1 MTTSEFI
8 ALHKAED
15 VAESALRVRQYPE
28 VDAAFALMQ
37 IAGWQK
43 AVQKVPEL
51 ANIEGWIWPKKLSM
65 EQCSSE
71 ETAHIKQHI
80 LGEDYHTGA
89 DLTGGAGVD
98 SYYLS
103 EHVETWHYVELQE
116 DLCAIAEKNFRLVG
130 RPIQVHHCSAES
142 FVETMPDVDVAFIDP
157 ARRNEHGGKVF
168 KLEDCTPDLRA
179 LLPNLLLHCK
189 RLLIKLSPMLDI
201 SEALRQ
207 LPAAAEVY
215 VIAVR
220 NEVKELLV
228 LIDNENKQADNQR
241 ITAIN
246 ITRERVE
253 SYAFTEAEE
262 AAADVRYFS
271 PTEPLQGYLYEPN
284 AAILKAGA
292 FRLMSASNGLQKLGI
307 STHLYHS
314 YSLEEAFPGRIWKI
328 RAVVDKSI
336 QKQLIGQQAN
346 ILTRNYPLKPED
358 IRKKLKLRD
367 GGEQYIIGARVAN
380 KAVLV
385 LADRIKVGSNQSHR
399 N

>member
-1 MTTSEFI
+1 MTTNEFI

-15 VAESALRVRQYPE
+15 VADLALRVRQYPE

-51 ANIEGWIWPKKLSM
+51 ASVEGWIWPKKLSM

-71 ETAHIKQHI
+71 ETALIKRQI
-80 LGEDYHTGA
+80 LGDDYRIGV

-98 SYYLS
+98 SFYLS
-103 EHVETWHYVELQE
+103 EHAEAWHYVELQE
-116 DLCAIAEKNFRLVG
+116 NLCTMAEQNFRLVK

-142 FVETMPDVDVAFIDP
+142 FAETMPDVDVAFIDP

-179 LLPNLLLHCK
+179 LLPTLLPHCK

-207 LPAAAEVY
+207 LPAVAEVY

-220 NEVKELLV
+220 NEVKELLI
-228 LIDNENKQADNQR
+228 LIDKEKEQTDNHA

-246 ITRERVE
+246 IARETTE
-253 SYAFTEAEE
+253 SFSFTEAEE
-262 AAADVRYFS
+262 AAAVAHYLS
-271 PTEPLQGYLYEPN
+271 PSDLLNGYLYEPN

-292 FRLMSASNGLQKLGI
+292 FRLISKRYGLRKMGI
-307 STHLYHS
+307 NTHLYHS
-314 YSLEEAFPGRIWKI
+314 HSLEEAFPGRIWQI
-328 RAVVDKSI
+328 RAIVDKSM
-336 QKQLIGQQAN
+336 QKLLIGQQAN

-367 GGEQYIIGARVAN
+367 GGEQYIIGARVAD
-380 KAVLV
+380 KATLFF
-385 LADRIKVGSNQSHR
+385 ADRIK
-399 N
+399 